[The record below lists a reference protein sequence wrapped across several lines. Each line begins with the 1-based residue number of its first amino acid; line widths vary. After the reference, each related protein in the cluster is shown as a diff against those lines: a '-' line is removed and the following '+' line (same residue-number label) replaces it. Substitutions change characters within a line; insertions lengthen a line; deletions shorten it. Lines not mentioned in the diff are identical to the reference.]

1 MIVVISRNFV
11 KTELH
16 FSTLNLMKLRLST
29 CQYNSSAMRLQM
41 ALWIYYGLFHLC
53 KFQWKCTIDYGGL
66 DAHIIRTIGWC
77 GWNWLYSTH
86 WEKYAAAAGAYFGS
100 KASPLS
106 TYSTPNLNLPFWKR
120 FKSHWNWGG
129 DFGFFKAK
137 IVTILKRI
145 SKLSVGCTHLVAFCI
160 FGENLVCCCLFYI
173 LWFLIWWIWQA
184 RDFWSWILECSIKK
198 KKDLPIDRKRLC
210 QQS

>member
-1 MIVVISRNFV
+1 MIVKISRNFV

-29 CQYNSSAMRLQM
+29 CQYNSCGMRLQM

-86 WEKYAAAAGAYFGS
+86 CEKYAAAAGTYFGS
-100 KASPLS
+100 KA
-106 TYSTPNLNLPFWKR
+106 YSIPNLKTPLRALREDLKFTEIEREILDPFY
-120 FKSHWNWGG
+120 
-129 DFGFFKAK
+129 AK
-137 IVTILKRI
+137 IETFFGKYRY
-145 SKLSVGCTHLVAFCI
+145 LS
-160 FGENLVCCCLFYI
+160 
-173 LWFLIWWIWQA
+173 
-184 RDFWSWILECSIKK
+184 
-198 KKDLPIDRKRLC
+198 
-210 QQS
+210 